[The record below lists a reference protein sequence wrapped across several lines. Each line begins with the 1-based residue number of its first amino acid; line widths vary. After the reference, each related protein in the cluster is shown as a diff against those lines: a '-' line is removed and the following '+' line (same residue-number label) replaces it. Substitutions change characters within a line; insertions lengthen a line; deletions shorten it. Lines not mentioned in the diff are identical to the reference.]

1 MSRTISALRFVVIG
15 WWLHLKMIAM
25 SAFEGFLQVIWP
37 LFFATVAMLVY
48 RLSDDRNALIYAAL
62 GASVMGVW
70 SAMATTATGA
80 LQRERSN
87 GMLELVACAP
97 APIALAVIPATVA
110 LATVGLYSFV
120 TTLVWARVVFGVA
133 ITVANLPAFALSL
146 VVMIVALGLLGF
158 LLSLAAVRYRTAWA
172 LGNLLEYPGWLICG
186 FIIPLVVLPDWLRPL
201 SYAMAPTW
209 GMQAI
214 RKSAAGEW
222 PWLDMGVCT
231 LLGLTYG
238 IVGVAVSEALLRS
251 ARRNATLSLS

>member
-1 MSRTISALRFVVIG
+1 MRALRFVVIG
-15 WWLHLKMIAM
+15 WWLHLKMIAVT
-25 SAFEGFLQVIWP
+25 AFEGFLQVVWP

-48 RLSDDRNALIYAAL
+48 RIGGDQNALIYAGL

-70 SAMATTATGA
+70 SAMATTATSA

-87 GMLELVACAP
+87 GTLELVACGP
-97 APIALAVIPATVA
+97 APIALVVIPITVA

-120 TTLVWARVVFGVA
+120 TTLLWARVLFGVA

-158 LLSLAAVRYRTAWA
+158 LLSLLAVRYRTAWA

-186 FIIPLVVLPDWLRPL
+186 FIIPLVILPEWLRPL

-214 RKSAAGEW
+214 RKSAAGDW
-222 PWLDMGVCT
+222 PWLDIGVCA
-231 LLGLTYG
+231 LLGLAYGVVG
-238 IVGVAVSEALLRS
+238 IVVSEALLRS
-251 ARRNATLSLS
+251 ARRHATLSLS